1 LTEAGVAAETRL
13 AMPWF
18 SKRSDG
24 EPSDDAPT
32 RRGGPRLALF
42 VVEGA
47 DPGAEL
53 RLAHFDMEIGRGD
66 ETRARGDRL
75 LLRDRSVSTRQA
87 KLLPGADG
95 WTLEHLPNAANP
107 TLLNG
112 QSIQRKLLSLAD
124 RIAFGRVVLEVRVA
138 TPLEAK
144 TEIVRRQTGADTTV
158 MMKLGGDAWGH
169 LAVLR
174 GPHSLLGS
182 RLPLSGE
189 RVRIGRQPDCD
200 VVLLDPD
207 VSRVHAELSR
217 EGERVVL
224 RHHSRTNPTSRN
236 GVPVAGEVELAHGDQ
251 IAFAESVLM
260 RFELVGAA
268 REEPTVPSG
277 SLRKVMEERV
287 SLEARLERD
296 FVRDGSFLDVD
307 IADSYG
313 LKSSE
318 PRAER
323 VFVSFERF
331 RGYVA
336 ERVREHN
343 GRILNSNGDEVM
355 AFFESAD
362 AAVSCARALQGA
374 LPVWNARENLLQR
387 DFRVR
392 IGVHTGRSAVDLQNG
407 VAYSPVL
414 DVAGHLQKIAPIG
427 GVLISEATRSALTE
441 EPAGFEPGAPLARES
456 IPTWVLPPVK
466 PA

>member
-1 LTEAGVAAETRL
+1 
-13 AMPWF
+13 MPWF
-18 SKRSDG
+18 SKRSAGD
-24 EPSDDAPT
+24 PSDDAPT
-32 RRGGPRLALF
+32 RRSGPRLALF

-75 LLRDRSVSTRQA
+75 LLRDRSVSVRQA
-87 KLLPGADG
+87 KLLSGADG
-95 WTLEHLPNAANP
+95 WTLEHLPNASNP

-112 QSIQRKLLSLAD
+112 QVVQRKLLSVGDRLAL
-124 RIAFGRVVLEVRVA
+124 GRVVLEVRVA
-138 TPLEAK
+138 TALEAK
-144 TEIVRRQTGADTTV
+144 TEIVRRPSDADTTLMV
-158 MMKLGGDAWGH
+158 KLGAAAWGH
-169 LAVLR
+169 LAILR
-174 GPHSLLGS
+174 GPHHLQGT
-182 RLPLSGE
+182 RFPLSGE

-217 EGERVVL
+217 DGERVVL
-224 RHHSRTNPTSRN
+224 RHHSRTNPTARN
-236 GVPVAGEVELAHGDQ
+236 GKPVMGEVELAHGDE
-251 IAFAESVLM
+251 IGLAESVLM
-260 RFELVGAA
+260 RFERADAA
-268 REEPTVPSG
+268 RDEPTTPIG
-277 SLRKVMEERV
+277 GLRRVMEERV
-287 SLEARLERD
+287 DLEARLERD

-318 PRAER
+318 PRPER

-336 ERVREHN
+336 ERVREHA

-362 AAVSCARALQGA
+362 AAVSCARALLGA

-392 IGVHTGRSAVDLQNG
+392 IGIHTGRSAVDLLSG

-414 DVAGHLQKIAPIG
+414 DVAGHLQKTAPIG
-427 GVLISEATRSALTE
+427 GVLISEATRTALAE
-441 EPAGFEPGAPLARES
+441 EPAGFEPGAVLARENMA
-456 IPTWVLPPVK
+456 TWVLPPVK
-466 PA
+466 PP

>member
-1 LTEAGVAAETRL
+1 MTR
-13 AMPWF
+13 
-18 SKRSDG
+18 
-24 EPSDDAPT
+24 
-32 RRGGPRLALF
+32 
-42 VVEGA
+42 
-47 DPGAEL
+47 
-53 RLAHFDMEIGRGD
+53 
-66 ETRARGDRL
+66 
-75 LLRDRSVSTRQA
+75 
-87 KLLPGADG
+87 
-95 WTLEHLPNAANP
+95 
-107 TLLNG
+107 
-112 QSIQRKLLSLAD
+112 
-124 RIAFGRVVLEVRVA
+124 
-138 TPLEAK
+138 
-144 TEIVRRQTGADTTV
+144 
-158 MMKLGGDAWGH
+158 
-169 LAVLR
+169 
-174 GPHSLLGS
+174 
-182 RLPLSGE
+182 
-189 RVRIGRQPDCD
+189 
-200 VVLLDPD
+200 
-207 VSRVHAELSR
+207 
-217 EGERVVL
+217 
-224 RHHSRTNPTSRN
+224 
-236 GVPVAGEVELAHGDQ
+236 EVELGHGDE
-251 IAFAESVLM
+251 ITLAESVLL
-260 RFELVGAA
+260 RFYLTSAPAEVSTQPVG
-268 REEPTVPSG
+268 G
-277 SLRKVMEERV
+277 LRRVMEARV
-287 SLEARLERD
+287 DLEARLERD

-336 ERVREHN
+336 ERVREHT

-414 DVAGHLQKIAPIG
+414 DVAGHLQKMAPIG
-427 GVLISEATRSALTE
+427 GVLISEATRAALAE

>member
-1 LTEAGVAAETRL
+1 
-13 AMPWF
+13 MPWF

-32 RRGGPRLALF
+32 RRGGPRFSLF

-75 LLRDRSVSTRQA
+75 LLRDRSVSARQA

-112 QSIQRKLLSLAD
+112 QAIQRKLLAAGD
-124 RIAFGRVVLEVRVA
+124 RISLGRVVLEVRTSTV
-138 TPLEAK
+138 LEAK
-144 TEIVRRQTGADTTV
+144 TEVIRRQPSADTTV

-169 LAVLR
+169 LAILR
-174 GPHSLLGS
+174 GPHGLQGS

-189 RVRIGRQPDCD
+189 QVRIGRQPDCD
-200 VVLLDPD
+200 VVLPDPD

-217 EGERVVL
+217 AGERVVL

-236 GVPVAGEVELAHGDQ
+236 GVPVKGEVELGHGDE
-251 IAFAESVLM
+251 IALAESVLL
-260 RFELVGAA
+260 RLELAGGSVEA
-268 REEPTVPSG
+268 PTQPTG
-277 SLRKVMEERV
+277 GLLKVMEARV
-287 SLEARLERD
+287 DLEARLERD

-336 ERVREHN
+336 ERVREHA

-362 AAVSCARALQGA
+362 SAVNCARALQVG

-392 IGVHTGRSAVDLQNG
+392 IGIHTGRSAVDLQSG

-414 DVAGHLQKIAPIG
+414 DVAGHLQKTAPIG
-427 GVLISEATRSALTE
+427 GVLISEATRASLAE
-441 EPAGFEPGAPLARES
+441 APAGFEPGVPLARENLG
-456 IPTWVLPPVK
+456 TWVLPPVK